1 MSNSAPICH
10 IPPKNTS
17 GNPQPKNLPGL
28 PGPVSPPQ
36 TGNAAQDAFNA
47 AMAALLNYILALLR
61 EMANQNP
68 GQTNNA
74 VPKQTKGTWTETNR
88 VTSKVRV
95 FQNNDPTSPN
105 WVDVEQIN
113 QLTMG
118 NKKTGD
124 QWTWNRNR

>member
-1 MSNSAPICH
+1 MSNVGPVCH
-10 IPPKNTS
+10 IPPTNQV
-17 GNPQPKNLPGL
+17 GNPQPKNLPGI
-28 PGPVSPPQ
+28 PGPISPPGS
-36 TGNAAQDAFNA
+36 TGNAQQDAFNQA
-47 AMAALLNYILALLR
+47 LAALLNYILQLLR
-61 EMANQNP
+61 ELANQNP

-74 VPKQTKGTWTETNR
+74 VPKPSKSTWNEVSR

-95 FQNNDPTSPN
+95 FQNNDPTSQN

-124 QWTWNRNR
+124 QWTWKR